1 MKIFKDIEQGSEDW
15 HRIKWGKIG
24 GTRASGLFVKSDNLL
39 LELLSEITEEFQL
52 DDDGFIS
59 PAMLRGQ
66 DLEPLALS
74 EASEYIGINFESVGW
89 LEREDNPLLGISPD
103 GLSECERFS
112 IEIKCPESKKHIKT
126 ILLNDV
132 PDDNIDQCVHYFTVN
147 DKLEAHY
154 FVSFR
159 PEAIKKI
166 FVKKLTRESFVN
178 IGTKAKPIMK
188 SINEVVAMSKLEADL
203 LQKEI
208 NKKIE
213 ILQF

>member
-1 MKIFKDIEQGSEDW
+1 MKVYKEIIQLTEDW

-39 LELLSEITEEFQL
+39 LELLSEITEEFTL
-52 DDDGFIS
+52 DDDGFVS
-59 PAMLRGQ
+59 AAMLRGQ
-66 DLEPLALS
+66 DLEQLAL
-74 EASEYIGINFESVGW
+74 EEVIKYTGINFESVGW
-89 LEREDNPLLGISPD
+89 LEREDNHLLGISPD

-112 IEIKCPESKKHIKT
+112 CEIKCPESKKHIKT

-166 FVKKLTRESFVN
+166 FVKKLTRDSFVN
-178 IGTKAKPIMK
+178 IGTKSKPVIK
-188 SINEVVAMSKLEADL
+188 SIRELVLMAKTEADNL
-203 LQKEI
+203 YNEI
-208 NKKIE
+208 KKKIE